1 MCILQF
7 CEDAFDLRSLESY
20 HEHEQCEELDTGPY
34 DQYSKEYGLNIRS
47 AFTQLKYFDL
57 CNGSLL
63 TDIMHDVLEGVL
75 QYEVKLVLRHCVVS
89 KKYFQLSFLNMHI
102 DNYELG
108 FMEAANRPSIKKET
122 LKSSDHF
129 LKQNGQL
136 F

>member
-20 HEHEQCEELDTGPY
+20 LEQCEKLDTGPY

-63 TDIMHDVLEGVL
+63 TDSMH
-75 QYEVKLVLRHCVVS
+75 
-89 KKYFQLSFLNMHI
+89 
-102 DNYELG
+102 
-108 FMEAANRPSIKKET
+108 A
-122 LKSSDHF
+122 
-129 LKQNGQL
+129 
-136 F
+136 

>member
-7 CEDAFDLRSLESY
+7 CEDTFDLRSLESY
-20 HEHEQCEELDTGPY
+20 HEQCEELDTGPY

-47 AFTQLKYFDL
+47 AFTQLRYFDL

-108 FMEAANRPSIKKET
+108 FMEAANRPSPIKKET
-122 LKSSDHF
+122 LKSSDHS

>member
-20 HEHEQCEELDTGPY
+20 LEQCEELDTGPY

-63 TDIMHDVLEGVL
+63 TDITVCMMCSKACSNTKSFGLD
-75 QYEVKLVLRHCVVS
+75 LVAFVQQRGLPD
-89 KKYFQLSFLNMHI
+89 YFV
-102 DNYELG
+102 
-108 FMEAANRPSIKKET
+108 T
-122 LKSSDHF
+122 LTAFDGWPHVQTTLARGWGAIPNESEYQD
-129 LKQNGQL
+129 
-136 F
+136 